1 MPQPSSTSAC
11 EFPGFERHEMH
22 AMPALSQPVDIRHD
36 LRVHERIV
44 ESEIADV
51 EGAGGDP
58 PGRGHV
64 G

>member
-1 MPQPSSTSAC
+1 
-11 EFPGFERHEMH
+11 MH

>member
-1 MPQPSSTSAC
+1 
-11 EFPGFERHEMH
+11 MH
-22 AMPALSQPVDIRHD
+22 AMPPLVQPVDIRHD

-51 EGAGGDP
+51 ERAGGDP
-58 PGRGHV
+58 PGRSEV